1 MVFPIGTGNLGR
13 RSVEPVQYKE
23 SPVKGDLD
31 QMVMSIRQ
39 KAFNNNESIV
49 SKSVA
54 LKPSGYLLSSNDY
67 TMRYKLAQYSP
78 KGKAEVIQIPT
89 GNAMTMVPKEDMRK
103 SMREMAKQIEESA
116 TMHKLQ
122 ANDISLPHVKVIVK
136 NASI

>member
-1 MVFPIGTGNLGR
+1 MVLT
-13 RSVEPVQYKE
+13 
-23 SPVKGDLD
+23 
-31 QMVMSIRQ
+31 IRQ
-39 KAFNNNESIV
+39 KAFGNESIV

-78 KGKAEVIQIPT
+78 KGKGESIQIPT

-103 SMREMAKQIEESA
+103 SMREMVKQIEESA
-116 TMHKLQ
+116 AMHKLQ